1 MSVLRLLACWL
12 CLAVSAGV
20 AGAAEF
26 PTRPLRLVVP
36 YPPGGSTDVL
46 ARMVAESLRERL
58 EQPVIVENRAGAGT
72 LVGTE
77 AVARAA
83 PDGYTLL
90 LTSSAYTINPAI
102 NPRFRYDAKE
112 MQPVFL
118 MVKLPH
124 VLVVS
129 AASPYKTV
137 GDLVAAAKQRPGALN
152 YASSGIGTSTHLE
165 GEMLA
170 QLAGIK
176 LVHVPYGGA
185 APGITDLISGQVQ
198 LMFGSLPALLP
209 HIKAGRLRA
218 LGATVAEPMP
228 QLPDAPPIA
237 AAGVAGYDVA
247 DWLGI
252 LAPAATDAAAL
263 AKLVDALSKTFVD
276 AKFVGRLN
284 ELGMKVVAQGP
295 ASFADLLR
303 NDPLPKIARDAGIR
317 VAD

>member
-1 MSVLRLLACWL
+1 MSLIRVIAGCL
-12 CLAVSAGV
+12 CLALWVGA

-26 PTRPLRLVVP
+26 PTRPIRLIVP
-36 YPPGGSTDVL
+36 YAPGGSTDVL
-46 ARMVAESLRERL
+46 ARMVAEGLRERL
-58 EQPVIVENRAGAGT
+58 EQPVIVENKPGAGT
-72 LVGTE
+72 LVATD

-90 LTSSAYTINPAI
+90 LTSSAFTINPAI

-129 AASPYKTV
+129 AASPYKSV
-137 GDLVAAAKQRPGALN
+137 GDLVAAAKQKPGALN

-170 QLAGIK
+170 RLAAIDI
-176 LVHVPYGGA
+176 VHVPYGGA
-185 APGITDLISGQVQ
+185 GPGITDLIAGQVQ
-198 LMFGSLPALLP
+198 MMFGSLPALLP
-209 HIKAGRLRA
+209 QIKAGKLRA
-218 LGATVAEPMP
+218 LGATVAEPMA
-228 QLPDAPPIA
+228 QLPDVPSIA
-237 AAGVAGYDVA
+237 ASGVPGYDVA

-252 LAPAATDAAAL
+252 LAPAGTEAIAL
-263 AKLVDALSKTFVD
+263 ARLVDALSKTFGD
-276 AKFVGRLN
+276 ERFVARLS

-295 ASFADLLR
+295 ARFAELLR
-303 NDPLPKIARDAGIR
+303 NDPLAKIAREAGIR
-317 VAD
+317 VTE